1 MLHSSTFLSSR
12 PLTQKFCVSGT
23 QILSSWITFSRT
35 PMFPHLSSNPR
46 HDLLIC
52 STTFH
57 LCQHKKK
64 KKPKRVLDPP
74 TPAPEEAPTKH
85 RDISAKFTANPTSP
99 ACEMSVAFPALNPCH
114 AYPECL
120 TNLPLTS
127 KYKSLFGLAFSP
139 HFFKNPRHLGHRQPF
154 PAIIIFPFCVTLPT
168 RIQRLPRASGKP
180 ALRTPAP
187 QGARA
192 RRSAT
197 KILRIQHEKC
207 QTSRF

>member
-1 MLHSSTFLSSR
+1 MALKSFPAGSHSPEPHCFHICPAIHAMIFSSAALPSTYAN
-12 PLTQKFCVSGT
+12 TQ
-23 QILSSWITFSRT
+23 
-35 PMFPHLSSNPR
+35 
-46 HDLLIC
+46 
-52 STTFH
+52 
-57 LCQHKKK
+57 

-85 RDISAKFTANPTSP
+85 RDISAKFTANPTHP

-139 HFFKNPRHLGHRQPF
+139 HFFKNSRHLGHRQPF
-154 PAIIIFPFCVTLPT
+154 TAIIIFPYCVTLPT